1 MDKTELQAL
10 FDRKLQEFRER
21 DPAKAQ
27 FLVEELVEWASL
39 IPSLPTSS
47 AWDLIYER
55 IQDLAERY
63 GFTEERVVNDLF
75 DPAAIDHFMF
85 FLQL

>member
-1 MDKTELQAL
+1 MDKAELQAL
-10 FDRKLQEFRER
+10 FDLKLQEFRER
-21 DPAKAQ
+21 DPAKVR

-39 IPSLPTSS
+39 IPSPPTSTT
-47 AWDLIYER
+47 WDMIYER